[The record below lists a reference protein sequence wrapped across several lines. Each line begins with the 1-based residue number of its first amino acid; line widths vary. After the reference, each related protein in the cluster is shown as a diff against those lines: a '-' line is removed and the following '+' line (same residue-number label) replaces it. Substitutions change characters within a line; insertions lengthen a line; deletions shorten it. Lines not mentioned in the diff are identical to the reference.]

1 MAFKEILLQLTS
13 YPEPTPVAALD
24 QAVAFAAASGARIT
38 ALAFEIVVNVPGT
51 VLAPAL
57 LDVRGLIAAEQRR
70 SAANA
75 RALIETFA
83 SAAERR
89 GVAHEHFIE
98 SCENSQVPEIV
109 TEYARLSDVT
119 MIPVGHEASFQQFI
133 AETVIFGSGRPTIV
147 FPAPAKRESS
157 GVFDRIGIAWDFS
170 RPAARAVADAMPLL
184 LGAKSVRLVTITE
197 EEPIETRR
205 SVAELARHLALHG
218 IEAATDTEHAA
229 GRSVGQVLEGYAT
242 ARELDLLVMGAYGHS
257 RMREF
262 ILGGATKFILVNA
275 PVPVLLS
282 H

>member
-1 MAFKEILLQLTS
+1 MAFKDILLQLTS

-98 SCENSQVPEIV
+98 SSENSQVPEIV

-133 AETVIFGSGRPTIV
+133 AETVIFGSGGRPSFFRRRRSAGATRG
-147 FPAPAKRESS
+147 FRPGRDRLGFQPAGGARGGRRHAPVAGREWCGWSPSRKKSRSKRVGRSPNS
-157 GVFDRIGIAWDFS
+157 RGILRCTAS
-170 RPAARAVADAMPLL
+170 RPQR
-184 LGAKSVRLVTITE
+184 
-197 EEPIETRR
+197 TR
-205 SVAELARHLALHG
+205 SAPP
-218 IEAATDTEHAA
+218 

-242 ARELDLLVMGAYGHS
+242 ARELDLL
-257 RMREF
+257 
-262 ILGGATKFILVNA
+262 
-275 PVPVLLS
+275 
-282 H
+282 

>member
-1 MAFKEILLQLTS
+1 MAFKDILLQLTS

-24 QAVAFAAASGARIT
+24 QAVAFAQASGARIT
-38 ALAFEIVVNVPGT
+38 ALACEILVNVPGS

-57 LDVRGLIAAEQRR
+57 LDVRGLIAAEQQR

-75 RALIETFA
+75 RALVDAFA
-83 SAAERR
+83 SAAERG

-98 SCENSQVPEIV
+98 SCENSQVPDLV

-133 AETVIFGSGRPTIV
+133 AETAIFGSGRPTIV
-147 FPAPAKRESS
+147 FPTPARRGTS
-157 GVFDRIGIAWDFS
+157 GVFDCIGVAWDFS
-170 RPAARAVADAMPLL
+170 RSAARAVADAMPVLQ
-184 LGAKSVRLVTITE
+184 GAKSVRLLTITE
-197 EEPIETRR
+197 EEPVEPRR

-218 IEAATDTEHAA
+218 IEAAADTEHAA
-229 GRSVGQVLEGYAT
+229 GRSVGQVLEDYAT

-262 ILGGATKFILVNA
+262 ILGGATKFILTN
-275 PVPVLLS
+275 PPTPVLLS

>member
-1 MAFKEILLQLTS
+1 MAFKDVLLQLTS
-13 YPEPTPVAALD
+13 YPEPTPVAAVD
-24 QAVAFAAASGARIT
+24 QAVAFAQASGARIA
-38 ALAFEIVVNVPGT
+38 ALTFEIVVHVPGT

-57 LDVRGLIAAEQRR
+57 IDIKGLIAAEHRK
-70 SAANA
+70 SIANA
-75 RALIETFA
+75 RALIEAFE
-83 SAAERR
+83 SAAAKR

-98 SCENSQVPEIV
+98 SCENSQVPDIV

-147 FPAPAKRESS
+147 FPAPPKRVSS
-157 GVFDRIGIAWDFS
+157 GAIDRIGVAWDFS

-184 LGAKSVRLVTITE
+184 QRAKTVRVVTVMGE
-197 EEPIETRR
+197 KPIETRR
-205 SVAELARHLALHG
+205 SGAELARHLALHG
-218 IEAATDTEHAA
+218 IEVVSDMEHAA
-229 GRSVGQVLEGYAT
+229 GRSVGRVLEDYAT

-262 ILGGATKFILVNA
+262 ILGGATNTILTNP